1 MYPHAFGAIYAGKSE
16 KAFRK
21 NTIIM
26 PLYQLILLFVFFV
39 GFAAILQI
47 PTLQGDE
54 VDLSLLRLS
63 KMAFDPWVMVSLELL
78 AYYQH

>member
-16 KAFRK
+16 KAFHK

-26 PLYQLILLFVFFV
+26 PLYQLILLFVFLV